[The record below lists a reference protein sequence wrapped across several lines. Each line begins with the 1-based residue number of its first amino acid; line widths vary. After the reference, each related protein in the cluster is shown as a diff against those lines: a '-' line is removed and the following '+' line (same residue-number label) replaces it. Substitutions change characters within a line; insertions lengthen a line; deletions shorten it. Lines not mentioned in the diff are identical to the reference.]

1 MKEKTTGK
9 RKALY
14 YVILA
19 VSVLLLTAATVLT
32 VYFTAGRDNVLEN
45 PPVDQPD
52 DPNDP
57 DDPDD
62 PDKPDDPDTPS
73 GGEDTVVFVLPVENA
88 SVSNTFGFYHN
99 STLGWYYEHQGV
111 DFTAEE
117 GTQVVSI
124 ADGTVESVSEDVL
137 TGTQIVVDHGDG
149 LKSVYCF
156 VTAAD
161 GLEAGDTV
169 LKGEAIATIAEANG
183 SEYKDGPHL
192 HLEVTL
198 NGANVDPTEYLT
210 LEEK

>member
-1 MKEKTTGK
+1 MSQEQNTGNK
-9 RKALY
+9 KK
-14 YVILA
+14 
-19 VSVLLLTAATVLT
+19 LLTYYLILGACILLIAAVTVT
-32 VYFTAGRDNVLEN
+32 VIFAVRSDNPLDINQGADDVTDGGGDDE
-45 PPVDQPD
+45 DDEDDEQPD
-52 DPNDP
+52 EDVSSAYEFVAPVAEMNVINDYTFYYNKTL
-57 DDPDD
+57 DCYHYHTGIDLAAEAG
-62 PDKPDDPDTPS
+62 TN
-73 GGEDTVVFVLPVENA
+73 VVA
-88 SVSNTFGFYHN
+88 C
-99 STLGWYYEHQGV
+99 
-111 DFTAEE
+111 
-117 GTQVVSI
+117 

-169 LKGEAIATIAEANG
+169 SKGEAIATIAEANG